1 MVTHHCVSCHGMLP
15 PVVPIV
21 LLLVIPWPPDT
32 AAGIVTSLVLACP
45 CGKEGLGLICG
56 ACTQKLMSEK
66 IKNEWMTYPYY

>member
-1 MVTHHCVSCHGMLP
+1 M
-15 PVVPIV
+15 
-21 LLLVIPWPPDT
+21 LLLIIPWLPDT
-32 AAGIVTSLVLACP
+32 AAGIVASSVLARP